1 MLTFQGSAGS
11 SVQHAPYS
19 ECLKQ
24 EAVYAAVHLEP
35 MLVVFAGYCPG
46 LTTYLPLIWP
56 WE

>member
-1 MLTFQGSAGS
+1 MLTLKGIAGS